1 MTVEKHSK
9 QELIVYALL
18 WGVLFLAPVLGL
30 YIRTAQSADATFQ
43 WSEVLF
49 VWQRMALFFVMFL
62 LHSFFLAPL
71 LVERQRRWLYFS
83 LTAVLLALF
92 IVVQCGQ
99 RPEDMGRPG
108 MDMPD
113 MARPEKVGQAGH
125 RHHADEGMV
134 PPADEGMVP
143 PAGEGVIP
151 PPHREH
157 VRKDMRP
164 PLILG
169 EHDAVAVIILILM
182 LGMNLG
188 VKLYFRQLKD
198 RERMAKLKKQ
208 SLEQQLE
215 YLRYQISPHFL
226 MNTLNNIHALV
237 DIDSEQAKDSI
248 VSLSQIMRFALYE
261 GSKQTVPLS
270 SELAFTRQ
278 YIQLMRMRV
287 SQRVRIDIDLPSTV
301 PDAQIPPLM
310 LITFVEN
317 AFKHGVSYR
326 QESFIEV
333 SATVVDGTLSFRC
346 RNSKAPKEKE
356 SPGGVG
362 LSNVKRRLELIY
374 GKNYSL
380 DIKDLTETYN
390 IELTL
395 PL

>member
-1 MTVEKHSK
+1 
-9 QELIVYALL
+9 
-18 WGVLFLAPVLGL
+18 
-30 YIRTAQSADATFQ
+30 
-43 WSEVLF
+43 
-49 VWQRMALFFVMFL
+49 
-62 LHSFFLAPL
+62 
-71 LVERQRRWLYFS
+71 
-83 LTAVLLALF
+83 
-92 IVVQCGQ
+92 
-99 RPEDMGRPG
+99 
-108 MDMPD
+108 MP
-113 MARPEKVGQAGH
+113 PAG
-125 RHHADEGMV
+125 EGMV
-134 PPADEGMVP
+134 PPAGEGMVP